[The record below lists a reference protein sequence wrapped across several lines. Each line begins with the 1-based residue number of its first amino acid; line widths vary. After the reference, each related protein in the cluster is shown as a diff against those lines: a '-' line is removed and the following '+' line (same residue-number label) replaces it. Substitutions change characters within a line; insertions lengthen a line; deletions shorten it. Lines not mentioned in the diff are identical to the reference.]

1 VIDGFAG
8 GHTQLGEW
16 WPPAYKFQN
25 ICIPQYLLSM
35 QEVIVGWWGLVASL
49 AMIVVAIGISLLLRL
64 RLERDLTI
72 ATGRSVGQLV
82 IAGWAL
88 TLILKDETPVIWAW
102 LWVVA
107 MIPFAA
113 LSASKREKR
122 LQGLIW
128 TTAAGYIFG
137 LGISLSVLFAL
148 QILPL
153 ESRVLVP
160 VAGMIVGNSLRVV
173 VVAATRLV
181 DAIRDSKLEIEAML
195 SLGFTRY
202 KAVQRVVSETL
213 RLALIPQIET
223 TRTVGVIFL
232 PGILTGLILA
242 GVDPLEAALMQAV
255 ILFLIL
261 GSAAITGLIVV
272 LFGAQKF
279 LTTDHRLEPPES

>member
-1 VIDGFAG
+1 
-8 GHTQLGEW
+8 
-16 WPPAYKFQN
+16 
-25 ICIPQYLLSM
+25 M
-35 QEVIVGWWGLVASL
+35 QEVTVGWWGLVASL
-49 AMIVVAIGISLLLRL
+49 TMVILTVGISLFLKLK
-64 RLERDLTI
+64 LERDLTI
-72 ATGRSVGQLV
+72 ATGRSIGQLV

-88 TLILKDETPVIWAW
+88 TLVLKDETSIVWAW

-113 LSASKREKR
+113 ISASRREQR
-122 LQGLIW
+122 LRGLVW
-128 TTAAGYIFG
+128 PTASGYPLGVG
-137 LGISLSVLFAL
+137 LRLPVLFASH
-148 QILPL
+148 ILPL

-160 VAGMIVGNSLRVV
+160 IAGMIVGNSLRVV

-181 DAIRDSKLEIEAML
+181 DAVRDSQLEIEAML
-195 SLGFTRY
+195 SLGFTRH
-202 KAVQRVVSETL
+202 KAVKRTVSETL
-213 RLALIPQIET
+213 KLSLTPQIET
-223 TRTVGVIFL
+223 TRTVGVVFL

-279 LTTDHRLEPPES
+279 LTADHRLEAPEL

>member
-1 VIDGFAG
+1 
-8 GHTQLGEW
+8 
-16 WPPAYKFQN
+16 
-25 ICIPQYLLSM
+25 M
-35 QEVIVGWWGLVASL
+35 QEVTVGWWGLVASL
-49 AMIVVAIGISLLLRL
+49 TMVILTVGISLFLRL
-64 RLERDLTI
+64 KLERDLTI
-72 ATGRSVGQLV
+72 ATGRSIGQLV

-88 TLILKDETPVIWAW
+88 TLILKDETSIIWAW
-102 LWVVA
+102 LWVSA

-113 LSASKREKR
+113 ISASRREQR
-122 LQGLIW
+122 LPGLVW
-128 TTAAGYIFG
+128 TTASGYLLG
-137 LGISLSVLFAL
+137 LGISFSVLFAL

-160 VAGMIVGNSLRVV
+160 IAGMIVGNSLRVV

-181 DAIRDSKLEIEAML
+181 DAIRDSQLEIEAML
-195 SLGFTRY
+195 SLGFTRH
-202 KAVQRVVSETL
+202 KAVKRTVSETL
-213 RLALIPQIET
+213 KLSLIPQIET
-223 TRTVGVIFL
+223 TRTVGIIFL

-279 LTTDHRLEPPES
+279 LTTDHRLEPPEL